1 MAIVVSGMAW
11 GGPRIDDRA
20 VRPLGCTYL
29 GKHKL
34 TRRLSQHQ
42 RPHGL
47 IGLRDRP
54 QRSAGQDSSRIERCS
69 VSRPDNPHVRVDRRP
84 DRPTQD
90 HAHHPLHV
98 DWQACSVQ
106 A

>member
-1 MAIVVSGMAW
+1 MAW

-20 VRPLGCTYL
+20 VRPLGCTYP

-42 RPHGL
+42 RRHGL

-54 QRSAGQDSSRIERCS
+54 QRSAGQDSSQIEHCSDPARIIHMFVWIAARI
-69 VSRPDNPHVRVDRRP
+69 VRRR
-84 DRPTQD
+84 TM
-90 HAHHPLHV
+90 HHPLHV

-106 A
+106 AREQG